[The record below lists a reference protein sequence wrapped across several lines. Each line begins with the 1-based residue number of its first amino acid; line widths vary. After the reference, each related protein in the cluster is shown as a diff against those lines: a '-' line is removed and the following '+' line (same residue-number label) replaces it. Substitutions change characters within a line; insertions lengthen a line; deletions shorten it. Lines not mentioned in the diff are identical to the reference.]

1 MLSLC
6 CKLCLPH
13 FIRWSQQP
21 ITFDYINAISQN
33 KNALIIKLLSID
45 PPAKINHYFS
55 NLDVQSEYLIRT
67 SFMDNVFYDDNNW
80 WTMYEYYTGNS

>member
-1 MLSLC
+1 M
-6 CKLCLPH
+6 
-13 FIRWSQQP
+13 
-21 ITFDYINAISQN
+21 QN

-80 WTMYEYYTGNS
+80 WTMYEYYTGNC

>member
-1 MLSLC
+1 M
-6 CKLCLPH
+6 P
-13 FIRWSQQP
+13 F
-21 ITFDYINAISQN
+21 SQN

-45 PPAKINHYFS
+45 PQLKSTYFS

-80 WTMYEYYTGNS
+80 WTMYEYYTEISFMEY

>member
-6 CKLCLPH
+6 YKLCLPH
-13 FIRWSQQP
+13 LIRLSQQP
-21 ITFDYINAISQN
+21 IRFDYINAILQN

-55 NLDVQSEYLIRT
+55 NLHVQSEYLIRT
-67 SFMDNVFYDDNNW
+67 SVMDNVFYDDNNW
-80 WTMYEYYTGNS
+80 